1 MVVFSASASLF
12 LLPRAAVR
20 RPLEPR
26 LTVRPPLA
34 LFVAPRASPFNLFH
48 LTLDA
53 DHMEFRGISNYA
65 TRSPFRILLLVV
77 GSTSLPRIVLSDRA
91 V

>member
-12 LLPRAAVR
+12 LFPRAAVR

-34 LFVAPRASPFNLFH
+34 LFVAPRVPFNLFH

-65 TRSPFRILLLVV
+65 TRSPFPHPFARRRVDIASSYRSV
-77 GSTSLPRIVLSDRA
+77 R
-91 V
+91 